1 MTPSRA
7 RLGLARRL
15 VERGVRFA
23 RRDLWLLETTAL
35 PFVLGL
41 LTHVARVLMITV
53 RGFFRDRCLQQAA
66 ALTYVT
72 IFSLPSALAFVFAVG
87 KGSNAYGDLRTRVI
101 LPFLDATFGAP
112 AAGGP
117 DASQAS
123 TGAGMLRAGIDDLFQ
138 LIERTDVK
146 AMGGIALALM
156 LYSMLKL
163 LGAVEGSLNDIWG
176 VKRARTLLRRVSDYI
191 AIVVITPVFLLLA
204 TGATTFLEGS
214 FALQRTI
221 PIGFGG
227 ASVRLLP
234 LLAVWFGLTFV
245 YLTLPNTRVRVPSAL
260 LGGLVAGTV
269 WQGIQVLH
277 VAGQIELARYN
288 AIYSGFAAI
297 PMLLMWMYLS
307 WSVFLIGA
315 ELSFAFQN
323 EPAFTSMARTGKVD
337 QRFKERIAPRL
348 AARVTRA
355 FLAGQA
361 APSAGELAGEL
372 GVAPRTVTQVL
383 EALVGAN
390 LLARTSVG
398 VDDGFLPARDPATI
412 TVLDVLAALRR
423 EEGAGEPPVRGRLD
437 ERIERV
443 LEALEAEGRRSLSN
457 HTLSEL
463 AATTE
468 ASPDE
473 TRAMP
478 EGAPRAAT

>member
-1 MTPSRA
+1 MSSPSRA
-7 RLGLARRL
+7 RLGLPRRL

-23 RRDLWLLETTAL
+23 RRDIWVLETTAL
-35 PFVLGL
+35 PFLLGL

-53 RGFFRDRCLQQAA
+53 RGFFRDRCLQQSA

-87 KGSNAYGDLRTRVI
+87 KGSKAYGDLRTRVI
-101 LPFLDATFGAP
+101 LPFLDATFGTAS
-112 AAGGP
+112 A

-176 VKRARTLLRRVSDYI
+176 VKRARSLLRRISDYI

-221 PIGFGG
+221 PLGFGG

-245 YLTLPNTRVRVPSAL
+245 YLTLPNTRVRLPAAL
-260 LGGLVAGTV
+260 LGGLVAGTI

-288 AIYSGFAAI
+288 PIYSGFAAI

-337 QRFKERIAPRL
+337 QYFRERIAPRL

-355 FLAGQA
+355 FLAGQP
-361 APSAGELAGEL
+361 APTAGQLAGEL

-390 LLARTSVG
+390 LVARTSVG

-412 TVLDVLAALRR
+412 TVLDVLVALRR
-423 EEGAGEPPVRGRLD
+423 EEGASLPPVRGRLD
-437 ERIERV
+437 ERVDRV

-463 AATTE
+463 AATAE

-473 TRAMP
+473 TRATP
-478 EGAPRAAT
+478 EGTPRAAT

>member
-7 RLGLARRL
+7 PLGLPRRL

-23 RRDLWLLETTAL
+23 RRDLWVLETTTL
-35 PFVLGL
+35 PFLLGL
-41 LTHVARVLMITV
+41 LTRVARVLMITA
-53 RGFFRDRCLQQAA
+53 RGFFRDRCLQQSA

-112 AAGGP
+112 IAGGT

-123 TGAGMLRAGIDDLFQ
+123 SGAGMLRAGIDDLFQ

-176 VKRARTLLRRVSDYI
+176 VKRARSLLRRVSDYI

-214 FALQRTI
+214 FALQKAI

-245 YLTLPNTRVRVPSAL
+245 YLTLPNTRVRIPAAL
-260 LGGLVAGTV
+260 LGGLVAGTI

-337 QRFKERIAPRL
+337 QHFRERIAPRL

-361 APSAGELAGEL
+361 APTAGALAGEL
-372 GVAPRTVTQVL
+372 GVAPRAVTQVL
-383 EALVGAN
+383 EALVSAN

-398 VDDGFLPARDPATI
+398 VDDGFLPARDPGTI

-437 ERIERV
+437 ERVDRV

-463 AATTE
+463 AATGE

-473 TRAMP
+473 TRATP